1 MVKRLIFGGSALVL
15 AIAGLALP
23 AHAQSGAS
31 QLTPPS
37 APPIRA
43 TPGQSPAQTPTQAP
57 GRSTAPAQ
65 EAAPTAVSSADLQKF
80 ARALQEVRGLQ
91 SQAQNDMLQALQ
103 SEGLTP
109 ERFNQIA
116 EATQRRTP
124 SNSTR
129 SNAVGTPD
137 GIPSQPSR
145 TNVSAEDR
153 QRFERVVQQLTQ
165 IQQAARGKQEQA
177 VTASGLS
184 VQQFNQIFAAVRQNP
199 QLQEQVRNL
208 IEPSAPA
215 QSPSQQTPAQR
226 TPRQGS
232 EQRTP

>member
-15 AIAGLALP
+15 AIAGLTLP

-43 TPGQSPAQTPTQAP
+43 TPGQNAGQTPSQTP
-57 GRSTAPAQ
+57 GRSAAPAQ
-65 EAAPTAVSSADLQKF
+65 EAAPTPVSSTDLQKF

-109 ERFNQIA
+109 ERFNQLA

-124 SNSTR
+124 GNSTR
-129 SNAVGTPD
+129 PNAAGTPE
-137 GIPSQPSR
+137 GIPSQQSGA
-145 TNVSAEDR
+145 NVSSEDR

-208 IEPSAPA
+208 IEPSTPSQSPA
-215 QSPSQQTPAQR
+215 QPAPGQNNS
-226 TPRQGS
+226 RQGT
-232 EQRTP
+232 EQRRP

>member
-1 MVKRLIFGGSALVL
+1 
-15 AIAGLALP
+15 
-23 AHAQSGAS
+23 
-31 QLTPPS
+31 
-37 APPIRA
+37 
-43 TPGQSPAQTPTQAP
+43 
-57 GRSTAPAQ
+57 
-65 EAAPTAVSSADLQKF
+65 LQKF

-91 SQAQNDMLQALQ
+91 NQAQNDMLQALQ

-124 SNSTR
+124 GNSTR
-129 SNAVGTPD
+129 PNAAGTPE
-137 GIPSQPSR
+137 GIPSQQSGA
-145 TNVSAEDR
+145 NVSSEDR

-208 IEPSAPA
+208 IEPSTPSQSPA
-215 QSPSQQTPAQR
+215 QPAPGQNNS
-226 TPRQGS
+226 RQGT
-232 EQRTP
+232 EQRRP